1 MKYGVTKKKK
11 SFLDV
16 LELLCVRFGLKCPLL
31 IEPREEVKLRSKQF
45 AGEAVE
51 IICFEKVGS

>member
-1 MKYGVTKKKK
+1 MKYGVTKEKKT
-11 SFLDV
+11 FPVV
-16 LELLCVRFGLKCPLL
+16 LKLLCVHFDLKCPLL
-31 IEPREEVKLRSKQF
+31 IEPREEVKLRNKQF